1 MGRETT
7 RSRGRH
13 THTNDLAWWYTHARG
28 INDPEWRSYQRVKG
42 LHDFTLTEYVRHIEV
57 VEMPKSLPTWGPV
70 LYYLF
75 PRDYP
80 ICDSHVQKL
89 RGKHHVAV
97 LSGRPPRHP
106 GNNPK
111 QGAKESDRSY
121 TKRLLQ
127 WKLKADVYGRT
138 MGSILSPWDRHGDC
152 RIHSYD
158 EFEQQ
163 RKDWDLTLEQLK
175 TDREWR
181 LFIFR
186 DRELDNDKIVP
197 PASDRFPDPRPASR
211 KLHAHNLGVNL
222 RVPKLMK
229 QISNKWRYQNC
240 DRFDNP
246 KEYGFRNRDEGTLTE
261 KDKENAIAI
270 ASLLETFSQSKK
282 ITL

>member
-1 MGRETT
+1 
-7 RSRGRH
+7 
-13 THTNDLAWWYTHARG
+13 
-28 INDPEWRSYQRVKG
+28 
-42 LHDFTLTEYVRHIEV
+42 
-57 VEMPKSLPTWGPV
+57 MPKSLPTWGPV

-163 RKDWDLTLEQLK
+163 RDLIRSHLNSVNIHRQPIKRT
-175 TDREWR
+175 
-181 LFIFR
+181 
-186 DRELDNDKIVP
+186 
-197 PASDRFPDPRPASR
+197 R
-211 KLHAHNLGVNL
+211 KKRHC
-222 RVPKLMK
+222 P
-229 QISNKWRYQNC
+229 C
-240 DRFDNP
+240 
-246 KEYGFRNRDEGTLTE
+246 
-261 KDKENAIAI
+261 
-270 ASLLETFSQSKK
+270 
-282 ITL
+282 